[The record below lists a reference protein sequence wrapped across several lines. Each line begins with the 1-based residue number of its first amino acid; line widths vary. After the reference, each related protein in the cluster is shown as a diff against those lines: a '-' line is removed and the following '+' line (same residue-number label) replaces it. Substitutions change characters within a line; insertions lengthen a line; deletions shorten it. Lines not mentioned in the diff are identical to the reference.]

1 MSLSRW
7 TEMPDK
13 LFLLITFLLL
23 ADTLKSVKLQYLKVF
38 FSILADHPL
47 ISPNMVFSKHGKVCK
62 KQKYQLLT
70 RPVFH
75 QQALIWVTLCQHRYC
90 FPRSYNIQHNETT
103 CYRQQ
108 TFSSVAFDHACLQVS
123 DLLAVFGLDH
133 IKKVSLYILPFSMPG
148 TEATRGTDQPEC
160 LKSMCLVNI
169 LPMWPY
175 TSMLEPEVYGS
186 YSSHNTEIFL
196 TSQHCL
202 PWKLHP
208 TDLVPQFTWVIGS
221 RAVHT
226 APSANTKFFC
236 SSSNLLPFK
245 TTLNLILITTKTNCN
260 PLRRLFVET
269 SVPYNGNA
277 VLRGFK
283 RFSGSITEAVARAWA
298 VWHYIIVVTCWSSMH
313 IA

>member
-1 MSLSRW
+1 
-7 TEMPDK
+7 
-13 LFLLITFLLL
+13 
-23 ADTLKSVKLQYLKVF
+23 
-38 FSILADHPL
+38 
-47 ISPNMVFSKHGKVCK
+47 
-62 KQKYQLLT
+62 
-70 RPVFH
+70 
-75 QQALIWVTLCQHRYC
+75 
-90 FPRSYNIQHNETT
+90 
-103 CYRQQ
+103 
-108 TFSSVAFDHACLQVS
+108 
-123 DLLAVFGLDH
+123 
-133 IKKVSLYILPFSMPG
+133 MPG

-186 YSSHNTEIFL
+186 YSSHNTGIFL

-298 VWHYIIVVTCWSSMH
+298 VWHYIIVVTCWSFMH
-313 IA
+313 IAWAEQSKPIPTVVLRIRELACSNSMEFPMSYGEGNKAVTMLIWPQNSLHLGMHCLKINVWNRRHYH